1 MLGEGNGNNSGSNNK
16 WNKNGFGA
24 DVKKQSGKF
33 SRAESELV
41 RRAVEEYCHAK
52 QIPTARLCSECDH
65 KAELKGAWMEIARRL
80 PHRSVQSVYRH
91 GIRQLHPFKRGA
103 WSDEE
108 VLLLA
113 DLVQKLG
120 KKWSTIQSKINRS
133 ADSCRDKYREMS
145 EDFVKGRWK
154 ESDAEMLKR
163 VIREQVRSRL
173 HILPCVRRFFSLG
186 PGIMS
191 LTRRLVLLLACLCV
205 LVFAFSG
212 LFL

>member
-1 MLGEGNGNNSGSNNK
+1 MGSEMQNSLHSQQHQQFAVSQQQQNQGGVNNMNNNNNNNTNNK

-24 DVKKQSGKF
+24 VVQKQSGKF

-52 QIPTARLCSECDH
+52 QIPTSRLCSECDH
-65 KAELKGAWMEIARRL
+65 KAEFKGAWMEIAKRL

-108 VLLLA
+108 CFLLA

-120 KKWSTIQSKINRS
+120 KKWSSIQSKLNRS

-145 EDFVKGRWK
+145 EEFIKGRWK
-154 ESDAEMLKR
+154 EHDTEMLKR
-163 VIREQVRSRL
+163 VIREQVRTNVP
-173 HILPCVRRFFSLG
+173 I
-186 PGIMS
+186 
-191 LTRRLVLLLACLCV
+191 
-205 LVFAFSG
+205 SG
-212 LFL
+212 LLFVRSEYG